1 MLFIL
6 FFLYNCFGFFIC
18 HFLLLIS
25 KHLLIS
31 FPELLEGMVQQSFSN
46 TSKLFSLYCLQKVKN
61 PSTGWVPLPSLL
73 SLLSLYNSIWTL
85 FQQFPLCVGLFWK
98 VPFAVLRI
106 HNASMIQPF
115 NLTTCIIC
123 TQSSF
128 TCFSQTDPL
137 GFLVS
142 TCRVLW
148 FIDYFRVFLFSY
160 LSDVSSK
167 IAQLLQLVFFTS
179 LLYLHLMGIS

>member
-61 PSTGWVPLPSLL
+61 PSTGWVPLPHFYLYCPCTTPFGLYSSNFLFVWVYSGRYLL
-73 SLLSLYNSIWTL
+73 QFWEFIMPQWSNPSTL
-85 FQQFPLCVGLFWK
+85 PPVSF
-98 VPFAVLRI
+98 VP
-106 HNASMIQPF
+106 S
-115 NLTTCIIC
+115 
-123 TQSSF
+123 
-128 TCFSQTDPL
+128 
-137 GFLVS
+137 LVS
-142 TCRVLW
+142 LAFLKLIHW
-148 FIDYFRVFLFSY
+148 VF
-160 LSDVSSK
+160 
-167 IAQLLQLVFFTS
+167 
-179 LLYLHLMGIS
+179 